1 MTLQIPLKGKISMI
15 RKTLSLLTILSITTL
30 SAATIK
36 DIKFDGLV
44 HISDA
49 IAKEIIELKQG
60 DTLDARAVDESIKKL
75 YAQQYFEDIWVEEN
89 GGVLLYHL
97 KEKPVI
103 ANVELTGLSKDKNEE
118 TLQSAGIKKGDI
130 YDETKIKSV
139 KNRIEKDLES
149 KGYFD
154 SVVEIENKELN
165 SGSLQTK
172 IDINKGENI
181 HIKDIKF
188 YGAKDFGYND
198 FKPQLANKKEQSM
211 GWFFGRDDGVLKANQ
226 LKMDAVR
233 IKEFYLKH
241 GYLDAVVNEPILRTH
256 FDDYS
261 ATITYKI
268 EEGAQYKVGDVDV
281 VIDESIATPSI
292 LKEDFK
298 LRSGDVFNVEKLR
311 RDISKIREAVS
322 NKGYAFSSVTPDV
335 KQDKENKIAT
345 IKYIVKPNEK
355 VYVSNVTIS
364 GNSRTVDR
372 VIRRELYL
380 TEGEAFNQ
388 KDLSDSTNA
397 LRRTGYFNNVAI
409 TPKQITKDKMD
420 LIVNV
425 DEASTG
431 SIMGGVSY
439 GSYDGFGVN
448 LGISDRNFIGSGIEV
463 GMDLDTSEKTVRGSL
478 HFYNPRV
485 FDSLYSLGGNIYKK
499 DFDYYDYDEKSIGG
513 SLKLGRKIG
522 RYFHASLTYL
532 YEDTELTN
540 VSNSLQNSI
549 YYQEGRIIKSAF
561 APAISYDNTDDYYL
575 PRSGVS
581 IRAGLEY
588 AGLNGDAEFLRN
600 TLSAKYYY
608 GFDDLIDYDLIV
620 RLKARVSTVKDR
632 GNLPLN
638 EKLYLGGMG
647 TVRGFKSGTLSP
659 RNTDGALIGA
669 KKMAAGSVELSL
681 PLVESV
687 QMRILGFYDY
697 GMTGDDKFDEIH
709 RSSVGAGI
717 EWAKSP
723 LGVPLQLF
731 YAKAL
736 DDEDGDR
743 TSKIEFSLGRR
754 F

>member
-1 MTLQIPLKGKISMI
+1 MTGKLLLITSLLGVVTLQAS
-15 RKTLSLLTILSITTL
+15 
-30 SAATIK
+30 TIK
-36 DIKFDGLV
+36 DIQFDGLI

-49 IAKEIIELKQG
+49 IAKEIIGIKKGDELS
-60 DTLDARAVDESIKKL
+60 ARTVDESIKKL
-75 YAQQYFEDIWVEEN
+75 YAQQYFKDIWVEEN
-89 GGVLLYHL
+89 NGVLIYHL

-103 ANVELTGLSKDKNEE
+103 AKVDLSGLSKDKNDE
-118 TLQSAGIKKGDI
+118 TLQVAGIKKGDI
-130 YDETKIKSV
+130 YDETKLKTV
-139 KNRIEKDLES
+139 KQNIEKDLEK

-154 SVVEIENKELN
+154 SVVEIENEELN
-165 SGSLQTK
+165 PGSLQTN
-172 IDINKGENI
+172 IVVNKGENI
-181 HIKDIKF
+181 YIKDIHF
-188 YGAKDFGYND
+188 YGTKDFGYKD
-198 FKPQLANKKEQSM
+198 FKHLLANKKKQSM
-211 GWFFGRDDGVLKANQ
+211 GWFFGRDDGKLKADQ
-226 LKMDAVR
+226 LKLDAMR
-233 IKEFYLKH
+233 IKEFYLKN
-241 GYLDAVVNEPILRTH
+241 GYLDAEVSEPVLRTH

-261 ATITYKI
+261 AELSYKI
-268 EEGAQYKVGDVDV
+268 KEGHQYKVGSVS
-281 VIDESIATPSI
+281 IDIDDSIADAKSLT
-292 LKEDFK
+292 EEFK
-298 LRSGDVFNVEKLR
+298 LKKGRVFNVEKLR
-311 RDISKIREAVS
+311 KDIAKIRETVA
-322 NKGYAFSSVTPDV
+322 NKGFAFASVRPDV
-335 KQDKENKIAT
+335 KQDREKNLAY

-355 VYVSNVTIS
+355 VYVNNVTIS
-364 GNSRTVDR
+364 GNNRTVDR

-380 TEGEAFNQ
+380 TEGDAFNQ
-388 KDLSDSTNA
+388 KDLADSTNA
-397 LRRTGYFNNVAI
+397 LRRTGYFNDVKI
-409 TPKQITKDKMD
+409 VPKQIAKDKMD

-425 DEASTG
+425 SEASTG

-448 LGISDRNFIGSGIEV
+448 AGISDRNFLGSGIEV
-463 GMDLDTSEKTVRGSL
+463 GTDIDTSEKTVRGSL

-485 FDSLYSLGGNIYKK
+485 FDSLYSLGGNIYRK
-499 DFDYYDYDEKSIGG
+499 DFDYYDYDEKSLGG

-540 VSNSLQNSI
+540 VSQSLQDSI
-549 YYQEGRIIKSAF
+549 YYQEGRIVKSAI
-561 APAISYDNTDDYYL
+561 APLISYDNTDDYYL

-581 IRAGLEY
+581 LSAGFEY
-588 AGLNGDAEFLRN
+588 AGIGGDAEFLRN

-608 GFDDLIDYDLIV
+608 GFEDLIDYDLIL

-659 RNTDGALIGA
+659 RNDDGALVGA
-669 KKMAAGSVELSL
+669 KKMAAGSIEFSL

-687 QMRILGFYDY
+687 QMRILSFYDY
-697 GMTGDDKFDEIH
+697 GMTGDDKFNEIH
-709 RSSVGAGI
+709 RSSIGAGI

-736 DDEDGDR
+736 DDKDGDR

>member
-1 MTLQIPLKGKISMI
+1 MLK
-15 RKTLSLLTILSITTL
+15 KTISLLTILSITSL
-30 SAATIK
+30 NAATIK
-36 DIKFDGLV
+36 DIQFDGLV
-44 HISDA
+44 HISDE
-49 IAKEIIELKQG
+49 IAKEIIGLNNGEQISAKAI
-60 DTLDARAVDESIKKL
+60 DDSIKKL

-103 ANVELTGLSKDKNEE
+103 AQVELTGLSKDKNEE
-118 TLQSAGIKKGDI
+118 TLQAAGIKKGDV
-130 YDETKIKSV
+130 YDETKLKRVKS
-139 KNRIEKDLES
+139 RIEKDLES
-149 KGYFD
+149 KGYYD
-154 SVVEIENKELN
+154 SVVEIENNELN

-181 HIKDIKF
+181 HIKDVKF
-188 YGAKDFGYND
+188 YGAKAFGYDD
-198 FKPQLANKKEQSM
+198 FKSTLANKKEQSL
-211 GWFFGRDDGVLKANQ
+211 GWFFGRDDGILKADQ
-226 LKMDAVR
+226 LKLDAMR

-241 GYLDAVVNEPILRTH
+241 GYLDVKVSEPVLKTR

-261 ATITYKI
+261 ATIAYNIDEGPQYKI
-268 EEGAQYKVGDVDV
+268 GDIS
-281 VIDESIATPSI
+281 IDIEDGLINKEK
-292 LKEDFK
+292 LKEKFK
-298 LRSGDVFNVEKLR
+298 LKNGEVFDVTKLR
-311 RDISKIREAVS
+311 RDIGKIQESVA
-322 NKGYAFSSVTPDV
+322 NKGYAFSSVLPDV
-335 KQDKENKIAT
+335 KQDRENNIAT
-345 IKYIVKPNEK
+345 IRYIVKPNKK
-355 VYVSNVTIS
+355 VYVNNVTIA
-364 GNSRTVDR
+364 GNTRTVDR

-388 KDLSDSTNA
+388 KNLADSTKA
-397 LRRTGYFNNVAI
+397 LRRTGYFNNVNI
-409 TPKQITKDKMD
+409 TPKQIGNDQMD

-431 SIMGGVSY
+431 SIMGGISY

-478 HFYNPRV
+478 HFFNPRV

-540 VSNSLQNSI
+540 VSNSLKDSI

-561 APAISYDNTDDYYL
+561 APSISFDNTDDYYL
-575 PRSGVS
+575 PRSGMN

-588 AGLNGDAEFLRN
+588 AGLNGDAKFLR
-600 TLSAKYYY
+600 TDLSAKYYY
-608 GFDDLIDYDLIV
+608 GLDDLIDYDLIV
-620 RLKARVSTVKDR
+620 RLKGRVSVVNDR

-647 TVRGFKSGTLSP
+647 TIRGFKSGTLSP
-659 RNTDGALIGA
+659 RNDEGALIGA
-669 KKMAAGSVELSL
+669 EKMAAASLELSL
-681 PLVESV
+681 PLVESI
-687 QMRILGFYDY
+687 QMRVLGFYDY
-697 GMTGDDKFDEIH
+697 GMTGDDNFDEIH

-723 LGVPLQLF
+723 LGVPLQIF
-731 YAKAL
+731 YAKSL
-736 DDEDGDR
+736 DDKEGDR